1 MRNLNTKVK
10 GNHIFLRIALD
21 TGVSKLIFP
30 VYRNITALVLL
41 APPHISQTNRPSIT
55 SYCMLHFFLLGL
67 VGITMKE
74 GFYLLGLE
82 KSSPTFAAAMQNSCR
97 YESVHFNRIDGLAK
111 VLGGVLAS
119 VGGASIITL
128 YKGPVIYTPHLGL
141 HQEQYLST
149 LGDAT
154 GKNWNLGG
162 IYLFGHSLCWS
173 GWIFL
178 TNAAFFEKDYKAWQ
192 FNSSREICSV
202 LFSGLVTSGLASAIQ
217 IWTIG
222 KGGPV
227 LASIYLPLQTLLFDV
242 IFYFRIIGAFLI
254 ISGLYLVVWG
264 RSQETK
270 SAKEVIVPID
280 PKNHWEE
287 KSDTMKEGFFLLSL
301 KNTSLKLAAATQK
314 SDESVHLNRI
324 DAVAKVLGVL
334 LGDLQLSFV
343 AMEAELD
350 TEQQQQMTEGSY
362 SQTMQIDPKRA
373 RFPCSVVWSPLPVI
387 SWFIP
392 CIGHIGICREDGV
405 ILDFAG
411 PNFVCVDSFAF
422 GAATRYLQIP
432 KEKCCVPL
440 VQSVYNGEEHYMQ
453 GETRGDLRT
462 WDDALRK
469 STQEFQ
475 HLSYNLFTCNCHS
488 FVANN
493 LNKLGFLTGGWN
505 VVNLAIFILFNGR
518 WVSKASMLRSI
529 LPFVVVFFLG
539 VTFWGFTFLKFWFFF
554 TSILI
559 GWFLL
564 GTYCFKNLIQ
574 LYFT

>member
-1 MRNLNTKVK
+1 
-10 GNHIFLRIALD
+10 
-21 TGVSKLIFP
+21 
-30 VYRNITALVLL
+30 
-41 APPHISQTNRPSIT
+41 
-55 SYCMLHFFLLGL
+55 
-67 VGITMKE
+67 
-74 GFYLLGLE
+74 
-82 KSSPTFAAAMQNSCR
+82 
-97 YESVHFNRIDGLAK
+97 
-111 VLGGVLAS
+111 
-119 VGGASIITL
+119 
-128 YKGPVIYTPHLGL
+128 
-141 HQEQYLST
+141 
-149 LGDAT
+149 
-154 GKNWNLGG
+154 
-162 IYLFGHSLCWS
+162 
-173 GWIFL
+173 
-178 TNAAFFEKDYKAWQ
+178 
-192 FNSSREICSV
+192 
-202 LFSGLVTSGLASAIQ
+202 
-217 IWTIG
+217 
-222 KGGPV
+222 
-227 LASIYLPLQTLLFDV
+227 
-242 IFYFRIIGAFLI
+242 
-254 ISGLYLVVWG
+254 
-264 RSQETK
+264 
-270 SAKEVIVPID
+270 
-280 PKNHWEE
+280 
-287 KSDTMKEGFFLLSL
+287 
-301 KNTSLKLAAATQK
+301 
-314 SDESVHLNRI
+314 
-324 DAVAKVLGVL
+324 
-334 LGDLQLSFV
+334 
-343 AMEAELD
+343 MEAELD

-574 LYFT
+574 L

>member
-1 MRNLNTKVK
+1 
-10 GNHIFLRIALD
+10 
-21 TGVSKLIFP
+21 
-30 VYRNITALVLL
+30 
-41 APPHISQTNRPSIT
+41 
-55 SYCMLHFFLLGL
+55 
-67 VGITMKE
+67 
-74 GFYLLGLE
+74 
-82 KSSPTFAAAMQNSCR
+82 
-97 YESVHFNRIDGLAK
+97 
-111 VLGGVLAS
+111 
-119 VGGASIITL
+119 
-128 YKGPVIYTPHLGL
+128 
-141 HQEQYLST
+141 
-149 LGDAT
+149 
-154 GKNWNLGG
+154 
-162 IYLFGHSLCWS
+162 
-173 GWIFL
+173 
-178 TNAAFFEKDYKAWQ
+178 
-192 FNSSREICSV
+192 
-202 LFSGLVTSGLASAIQ
+202 
-217 IWTIG
+217 
-222 KGGPV
+222 
-227 LASIYLPLQTLLFDV
+227 
-242 IFYFRIIGAFLI
+242 
-254 ISGLYLVVWG
+254 
-264 RSQETK
+264 
-270 SAKEVIVPID
+270 
-280 PKNHWEE
+280 
-287 KSDTMKEGFFLLSL
+287 MKEGFFLLSL

-324 DAVAKVLGVL
+324 DAVAK
-334 LGDLQLSFV
+334 LGDLQLRFKSFV

-574 LYFT
+574 L